1 MAIPGVK
8 VERPSEE
15 QLRALGVENWA
26 PWDCEPSVFDW
37 QYDCEETA
45 YILEGKVT
53 VSCPEGTVEL
63 GAGDLVTFP
72 AGLRCTWRV
81 KEKIR
86 KVYRLG

>member
-15 QLRALGVENWA
+15 RLRTLGVENWA
-26 PWDCEPSVFDW
+26 PWECEPSVFDW
-37 QYDCEETA
+37 EYGCGEMA
-45 YILEGKVT
+45 YIIEGKVT
-53 VSCPEGTVEL
+53 VTSPEGMVEL
-63 GAGDLVTFP
+63 EAGDLVTFP

-81 KEKIR
+81 KERIR

>member
-37 QYDCEETA
+37 EYDCGETA
-45 YILEGKVT
+45 YIIEGNVT
-53 VSCPEGTVEL
+53 VTSLECAVEL
-63 GAGDLVTFP
+63 EAGDLATFP
-72 AGLRCTWRV
+72 AGLHCTWRV
-81 KEKIR
+81 KERIR